1 LAVGEVFSNV
11 IGWLKGD
18 AIPRVHHL
26 KTNKAITFTLQPPIA
41 LEMASKIFDHSLKII
56 VF

>member
-18 AIPRVHHL
+18 AIQHVHNL
-26 KTNKAITFTLQPPIA
+26 KTNNAITFTLQPPIA
-41 LEMASKIFDHSLKII
+41 FEMVSKIFDHSLKII